1 VTPSVLE
8 LLRQGNKKGIWERY
22 CGFLDWDIGRYMRE
36 QRDLLEAQLPVYAES
51 GLGRE
56 LWKGRKPRSV
66 DEFRRMAPITT
77 YRDYAARFASR
88 NAEGLPAEPRAW
100 VHTSGRSGEY
110 DYKWVPLSQG
120 MYEKVGEAAL
130 SSFILAAASGR
141 GDVALKEG
149 MTFPYTIAPPP
160 YVTGVGAQRL
170 LELFPFRVLPPLEEA
185 EPMDFLERVRKAFAM
200 ALDEGMDYF
209 FGITSI
215 MIRIAET
222 FRGLGAMRGGGPL
235 PGPRGFLRLA
245 SAVVR
250 SALRGR
256 KPMPRD
262 IWKVKGVLCGG
273 MDTSILKRR
282 VYELWGVE
290 PLEAYVATEFGGIAT
305 QAWNKTGMTCFPDTN
320 FWEFVSEEDYRRAL
334 ADPDFIPE
342 TKLMDEVRPGVEY
355 ALVGTNFRLG
365 ALSRYAIGDLVS
377 FTALEDQAIGIRLP
391 QLSFVSRIDGLID
404 VGGLT
409 RLTEKTI
416 WRAIEETGIAYE
428 DWLARKEY
436 EGGKPVIR
444 IYIETKGAAPPERG
458 IADALHER
466 LKGIDAPYREMETLS
481 GIRPIRATRLTK
493 GTFRRYGE
501 ERRAAGA
508 DIAHIKPPHVNA
520 SDKELERLMRMS
532 AWRY

>member
-1 VTPSVLE
+1 MHQVVE
-8 LLRQGNKKGIWERY
+8 LLRQKNKKAVWDEY
-22 CGFLDWDIGRYMRE
+22 CGFLDWDIGRYMLE
-36 QRDLLEAQLPVYAES
+36 QRSLLEAQLAAYAES

-56 LWKGRKPRSV
+56 LWKGKRPRTV

-88 NAEGLPAEPRAW
+88 GAEGLPAAPRAW
-100 VHTSGRSGEY
+100 CHTSGRSGEY
-110 DYKWVPLSQG
+110 DYKWVPLTQG
-120 MYEKVGEAAL
+120 MYDKVGEAAL
-130 SSFILAAASGR
+130 SSFILAAAKGR
-141 GDVALKEG
+141 GDVVLKEG

-170 LELFPFRVLPPLEEA
+170 LELFPFRVLPPLDESES
-185 EPMDFLERVRKAFAM
+185 MDFMERIRKAFVM

-215 MIRIAET
+215 MIKIAET
-222 FRGLGAMRGGGPL
+222 FRNPGSMGRGGPA
-235 PGPRGFLRLA
+235 PGPRGLLRLA
-245 SAVVR
+245 VAAIK

-256 KPMPRD
+256 KLLPRD
-262 IWKVKGVLCGG
+262 IWKVRGVLCGG
-273 MDTSILKRR
+273 MDTSILKRK
-282 VYELWGVE
+282 VYDLWGVE

-305 QAWNKTGMTCFPDTN
+305 QAWNKTGMTCFPHTN
-320 FWEFVSEEDYRRAL
+320 FWEFMSEADYRRTL
-334 ADPDFIPE
+334 ADPGYIPE
-342 TKLMDEVRPGVEY
+342 TKLMDEVRPGAEY
-355 ALVGTNFRLG
+355 VLVGTNFYLG
-365 ALSRYAIGDLVS
+365 ALSRYVIGDLIT
-377 FTALEDQAIGIRLP
+377 FTSLEDPAIGVRLP

-428 DWLARKEY
+428 EWLARKEY
-436 EGGKPVIR
+436 EGGKPIIR
-444 IYIETKGAAPPERG
+444 VYIETRGAAPPESG
-458 IADALHER
+458 IAYAIHER

-520 SDKELERLMRMS
+520 SDKELERLIRMS